1 MTGVDLTVPTNT
13 SIQAGTQNELFVDLR
28 VRYANTRDATSIA
41 GQSLWTTRL
50 WVSSDQDGSNEL
62 PGTVVEEALT
72 EGQQSQDLRKSPSSL
87 FTLTDIRYRFDLTH
101 HTCAEA
107 RYICAKFNKGPDP
120 EVEEPRLDYHFQ
132 ASPSEAVLTVCTE
145 IPECRGK
152 LGAKFDVFFSMGLF
166 ISILRNVLALHTHRF
181 PRGHN
186 NDNDDDDEDD
196 DDDDNDNNNNN
207 NNNNSNPRPPASIG
221 TCILQRSWRRTKR
234 V

>member
-152 LGAKFDVFFSMGLF
+152 HGAKFDVFFSMGLF
-166 ISILRNVLALHTHRF
+166 ISILLFSLW
-181 PRGHN
+181 
-186 NDNDDDDEDD
+186 
-196 DDDDNDNNNNN
+196 
-207 NNNNSNPRPPASIG
+207 
-221 TCILQRSWRRTKR
+221 CIFYPET
-234 V
+234 